1 MKKILSII
9 IPTYN
14 MEKYL
19 RKCLSSLLIGD
30 RLELIDVIVVND
42 GSKDSSLEIA
52 RGFEAEYPDVFN
64 VVDKSNGNYGSCV
77 NRGLKEARGK
87 YVKIL
92 DADDSYDTA
101 EFAKLVERLLELDV
115 DLCLTDYVI
124 VNEKGERTSSHKRG
138 VMEEGTVYRAEDFLS
153 RCLDDLIKMHEIVY
167 RTQMLRDMNYS
178 QTEGIAF
185 TDTEWALLP
194 LERVEKA
201 CYLQLSV
208 YKYLV
213 GREGQTVDPK
223 RAASLHSQG
232 MKTLFRQISVFSNM
246 SELSAEKK
254 QYMTQFLL
262 CNIRYTY
269 RTCLVTSYKY
279 MSDDKL
285 REFDE
290 NLKSASIEL
299 YSLMDN
305 VTVQPSIPIFFVRE
319 WRKNKNRIP
328 LSVRFYRTLVFPL
341 LRMMGKS

>member
-1 MKKILSII
+1 MEKILSII

-19 RKCLSSLLIGD
+19 HKCLSSLLIGN
-30 RLELIDVIVVND
+30 RQQLIDVIVVND

-52 RGFEAEYPDVFN
+52 REFETKYPDVFN
-64 VVDKSNGNYGSCV
+64 VIDKSNGNYGSCV

-101 EFAKLVERLLELDV
+101 EFSKLVERLLEVDV
-115 DLCLTDYVI
+115 DLCVTDYII
-124 VNEKGERTSSHKRG
+124 VNERGEKTSSHKRRMVAEG
-138 VMEEGTVYRAEDFLS
+138 VVYSAEDFLS
-153 RCLDDLIKMHEIVY
+153 KCSNDLIKMHEIVY

-208 YKYLV
+208 YRYLV

-223 RAASLHSQG
+223 RAAALHSQG
-232 MKTLFRQISVFSNM
+232 TQTLFRQITGFSSM
-246 SELSAEKK
+246 KDLSAEKR
-254 QYMTQFLL
+254 QYMIQFLL

-279 MSDDKL
+279 MSNDQLQD
-285 REFDE
+285 FDE
-290 NLKSASIEL
+290 RLKSANLEL
-299 YSLMDN
+299 YNMMDN
-305 VTVQPSIPIFFVRE
+305 VTVQPSIPIYFVKE
-319 WRKNKNRIP
+319 WRSNKNVAP
-328 LSVRFYRTLVFPL
+328 LSVRFYRTVVFPL
-341 LRMMGKS
+341 LRLMGKS